1 MKRCNLCG
9 FLVVKINQGIFGT
22 RCLFCTST
30 FIHRA
35 VGIAL
40 ETLIL
45 DESIRVYELSS
56 RGALFR
62 YLKKR
67 FKYLTFS
74 EYYDDVTPGQFLN
87 GVQCQD
93 VEKLTYKNG
102 SFDLVTST
110 EVFEHV
116 PNDLN
121 GFKEIYRVLRENGKF
136 VFTVPLSG
144 QDRTVERALIRDG
157 KIIHHLPAE
166 YHGDRI
172 RGQGRVLAFRNYG
185 LDIKDRL
192 KSIGFGVEI
201 LAINDSTRAI
211 ANAKVILCTKG
222 SS

>member
-9 FLVVKINQGIFGT
+9 FVVVKLYKGIFGT

-35 VGIAL
+35 VGVVLQEFNFDKNISA
-40 ETLIL
+40 
-45 DESIRVYELSS
+45 YELSS

-67 FKYLTFS
+67 YKDLTFS
-74 EYYDDVTPGQFLN
+74 EYYDDVKPGEFRD

-93 VEKLTYKNG
+93 VENLTYKNE

-116 PNDLN
+116 PDDLK
-121 GFKEIYRVLRENGKF
+121 GYKEMYRVLKKQGYF
-136 VFTVPLSG
+136 IFTVPLTD
-144 QDRTVERALIRDG
+144 QQVTVERACIKDG
-157 KIIHHLPAE
+157 KIVYFVPPE

-172 RGQGRVLAFRNYG
+172 RGQGKVLAFRNYG
-185 LDIKDRL
+185 MDIKDKL
-192 KSIGFGVEI
+192 ESVGFKVNI
-201 LAINDSTRAI
+201 NMIHNYRYAIT
-211 ANAKVILCTKG
+211 NARVIVCQK
-222 SS
+222 